1 MWSKNRVPLKYDIF
15 KGPHCG
21 EGLFFLPR
29 SPHISDFVDV
39 NKFEATRMMTG
50 FFNKKTHPGALW
62 SLNPEAWMGTGT
74 FIISRCA
81 RGDLEIINADRV
93 YFARI
98 GFDFYK
104 EHAANHCAKSIL
116 CVNRTTNGNAIIIT
130 NNLLYIEFSR
140 GR

>member
-1 MWSKNRVPLKYDIF
+1 MIFLKALTAVRAYFFTTKPTYFRFCWRQQIRSN
-15 KGPHCG
+15 PHNDW
-21 EGLFFLPR
+21 L
-29 SPHISDFVDV
+29 
-39 NKFEATRMMTG
+39 

-62 SLNPEAWMGTGT
+62 SLNLEAWMGTGT

-81 RGDLEIINADRV
+81 KGDLEIINADRV
-93 YFARI
+93 YFSRI

-130 NNLLYIEFSR
+130 NDLLYIEFSR